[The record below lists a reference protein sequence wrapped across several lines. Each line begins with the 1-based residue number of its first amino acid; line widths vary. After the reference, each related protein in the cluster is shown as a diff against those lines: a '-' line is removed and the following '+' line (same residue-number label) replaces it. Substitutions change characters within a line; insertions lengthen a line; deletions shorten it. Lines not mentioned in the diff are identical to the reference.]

1 MEKSVRL
8 HTKESRVVPFEADW
22 KSRFLAVITDP
33 NIAYIL
39 LLIAMYGIFF
49 ELMNPGAIVP
59 GVIGVIAGIIALYA
73 LNMIPFNYAGLLLIV
88 AATFASHRFDAPA
101 TVHVGA
107 ELVTLGR
114 SAHRRNDAVA
124 DDPSLISIC
133 SGARATVLHI
143 TGAHCLDNSFYSL
156 HPRRNDRFIDATPKL
171 RLLYPEIDFTEF
183 HFVRHLL
190 SALHAAGY
198 DRFHLVVQALR
209 REWVERMRD
218 LLRAIESPVILFW
231 MADRGP
237 ETPNAP
243 MAELL
248 RGDDPLFV
256 DREMIEAVR
265 CEASDFV
272 LAVATDDAR
281 SEGLTGKVFGEFERP
296 AAIRAAIELPST
308 SLSHQYSNMRT
319 TSSAVKA
326 SRGSS
331 RSWSTCIANGA
342 GTRRTLATSPSS
354 TGGPLSLNTRSD
366 SRSSRPSRACR
377 GSCRTSTDSWSTTA
391 LGM

>member
-1 MEKSVRL
+1 MLDAYSRGGLDYQYCHYGSSRL
-8 HTKESRVVPFEADW
+8 LFRGPEAETDGSYVV
-22 KSRFLAVITDP
+22 
-33 NIAYIL
+33 
-39 LLIAMYGIFF
+39 
-49 ELMNPGAIVP
+49 
-59 GVIGVIAGIIALYA
+59 AL
-73 LNMIPFNYAGLLLIV
+73 GGS
-88 AATFASHRFDAPA
+88 ATFGKFVCQPWPVLLEKVTGLRMVNLGCMHAGA
-101 TVHVGA
+101 TA
-107 ELVTLGR
+107 F
-114 SAHRRNDAVA
+114 A

-133 SGARATVLHI
+133 SKARATVLHI

-183 HFVRHLL
+183 HFVRHML
-190 SALHAAGY
+190 SALNAAGY
-198 DRFHLVVQALR
+198 DRFEHVVQALR

-237 ETPNAP
+237 DTPNAP

-265 CEASDFV
+265 GEASDFV

-296 AAIRAAIELPST
+296 AAIRMPGPLWHAEAATALYDAVSIYLPRRPISRIEG
-308 SLSHQYSNMRT
+308 RR
-319 TSSAVKA
+319 VRA
-326 SRGSS
+326 SRQVPG
-331 RSWSTCIANGA
+331 
-342 GTRRTLATSPSS
+342 
-354 TGGPLSLNTRSD
+354 
-366 SRSSRPSRACR
+366 RP
-377 GSCRTSTDSWSTTA
+377 
-391 LGM
+391 